1 MTKDEMINAFNVA
14 DSPAEGNP
22 RHQST
27 VSMMA
32 TMPEKTTVMT
42 QARNPCENCPP
53 CGRECVLRKDTNA
66 ATQKMAGIDIEEVGC
81 RVMRAQCEYGWI
93 PRK

>member
-1 MTKDEMINAFNVA
+1 MAAPIMITMVMTKDEMIRAFNVA

-32 TMPEKTTVMT
+32 TMDEKSTVMT
-42 QARNPCENCPP
+42 QARKPCENCDPS
-53 CGRECVLRKDTNA
+53 GNE
-66 ATQKMAGIDIEEVGC
+66 
-81 RVMRAQCEYGWI
+81 
-93 PRK
+93 